1 MKIVAHRK
9 FKPSRFLLSAL
20 AGLALTLLVPG
31 AAMAGPEQLASLQ
44 ISHVET
50 PSSGP
55 SSGPFDLEALEAKIG
70 DTDALNFIAKIRLKH
85 GIDSLTEAFGEFHN
99 GKSTK
104 SLTELERGFEEFL
117 YRTVGQL
124 QKGDPS
130 LARELAL
137 SRDAIWSLLTDP
149 QGDWPSPTEP

>member
-1 MKIVAHRK
+1 MTIVTHRK
-9 FKPSRFLLSAL
+9 THPSRLLLSVL
-20 AGLALTLLVPG
+20 AVLGLMLMAPATSI
-31 AAMAGPEQLASLQ
+31 AGPEQLASLQ
-44 ISHVET
+44 VSPIGT
-50 PSSGP
+50 PPGK
-55 SSGPFDLEALEAKIG
+55 FDLEALEVKLSN
-70 DTDALNFIAKIRLKH
+70 TDAINFVGKIKLKM

-104 SLTELERGFEEFL
+104 SLSELERYFEEFL

-124 QKGDPS
+124 QKGDPA
-130 LARELAL
+130 LARELAT